1 MLIRPCY
8 RVLKS
13 INYLC
18 SQNESG
24 ATSNVDI
31 IVYFNQRT
39 KRLDLYN
46 TLVQLRN
53 DGYIEADF
61 GDVVVTNIKPT
72 YKGRHYNA
80 YRWIA
85 IKEILIK
92 SFILPIAVAL
102 VTTLLTLAA
111 NGLFSVGA

>member
-24 ATSNVDI
+24 TTSNLDI

-39 KRLDLYN
+39 KRLDLYA
-46 TLVQLRN
+46 TLKQLCS
-53 DGYIEADF
+53 DGYIEANF
-61 GDVVVTNIKPT
+61 NGAAVTNIEPT
-72 YKGRHYNA
+72 YKGKHYNE
-80 YRWIA
+80 YRWVI
-85 IKEILIK
+85 IKEMLIK
-92 SFILPIAVAL
+92 SFILPIAVAF

-111 NGLFSVGA
+111 NGLFIAGS

>member
-24 ATSNVDI
+24 TTSNLDI
-31 IVYFNQRT
+31 MVYFNQKT
-39 KRLDLYN
+39 KRLDLN
-46 TLVQLRN
+46 ATIKQLFV
-53 DGYIEADF
+53 DGYIEAHFSGAAITD
-61 GDVVVTNIKPT
+61 IKPT
-72 YKGRHYNA
+72 YKGKHYTE

-85 IKEILIK
+85 AKEVIIK
-92 SFILPIAVAL
+92 SFLLPIVVAL
-102 VTTLLTLAA
+102 ITTLITLAV
-111 NGLFSVGA
+111 NELFTALP